1 MFVKNFHP
9 ITDLLWFC
17 GILIFTLFVRHPFF
31 SLCSLGIALLF
42 NLVLKNVRAL
52 KMSLFAIPVFIL
64 LSTLNPIVSPWGQ
77 TVLFTIFGKP
87 FTKEAFFYGL
97 NTGLTFVVMIEW
109 FCCFNRV
116 MTSEKFT
123 YLFAPVFPAV
133 SLMLVMIFRM
143 VPLFTKRVSDI
154 KNCRKTMHTSQHGI
168 KEAFIILNAAL
179 ASVLEDGVMTATSMQ
194 KRGYGKTRRTNF
206 LCWKWHMSDFL
217 TLAVLALLAIFI
229 TLGTKNGSC
238 RVDFYPAFSVAK
250 LQGNKT
256 LIFFC
261 LFLAFPVLERIFYKG
276 FYELRNKF

>member
-1 MFVKNFHP
+1 MLLKDFHP
-9 ITDLLWFC
+9 VTDLLWFC
-17 GILIFTLFVRHPFF
+17 GILIFTLFVRHPLF

-42 NLVLKNVRAL
+42 NLVLRNVQAL

-123 YLFAPVFPAV
+123 YLFAHIFPAV

-143 VPLFTKRVSDI
+143 VPLFTKRVQEI
-154 KNCRKTMHTSQHGI
+154 KNSRKTMHTQQRGL
-168 KEAFIILNAAL
+168 KEAFIVLNASL
-179 ASVLEDGVMTATSMQ
+179 GSVLEDGVMTATSMQ
-194 KRGYGKTRRTNF
+194 KRGYGKAKRTNF
-206 LCWKWHMSDFL
+206 LCWKWHFADFF
-217 TLAVLALLAIFI
+217 TLVILALLAVFI
-229 TLGTKNGSC
+229 VLGIKNGNC
-238 RVDFYPAFSVAK
+238 KVDFYPSFSAAK
-250 LQGNKT
+250 IKGSKT
-256 LIFFC
+256 LAFFC
-261 LFLAFPVLERIFYKG
+261 LFLAFPVLERIFYRG